1 MTLAAAAHALAVAAS
16 GALAWRVLR
25 TAPTPARSWFLP
37 FVALVL
43 WWALIATLAALSL
56 ASSQALALERLSF
69 VSAALTPVAW
79 FAFVDAFV
87 GRGGRVQRRAALLA
101 LLPLATIVVAT
112 LEPRLG
118 WLLLSDA
125 APGSERGW
133 WFWLVH
139 VPYSYLLI
147 ALGALTVWRGR
158 RSRSRTVRRQ
168 LRWLLTAAAFPLAG
182 NLLDLAGWRPL
193 PGLEWTVV
201 GFTVAAAL
209 LAVAITARR
218 FLRLPPTSYRDR
230 FAAHALPVLFLDAD
244 WRVLDRND
252 AAAALLPQLDDG
264 APPLGRA
271 LPSVAAALHE
281 LPHDGVRREVRAP
294 SLPGKRAWV
303 ACTPLREG
311 ERQPYG
317 YVVEIE
323 PLPEAVTTSPGGPPS
338 RT

>member
-1 MTLAAAAHALAVAAS
+1 MTLAAAAHALAVLAAA
-16 GALAWRVLR
+16 ALGWRVLR
-25 TAPTPARSWFLP
+25 TAATPARSWFLP

-43 WWALIATLAALSL
+43 WWAASATIAALAGASAWSL
-56 ASSQALALERLSF
+56 TLERIGFL
-69 VSAALTPVAW
+69 SAALTPVAW

-87 GRGGRVQRRAALLA
+87 GRGGRLQPRAALLA
-101 LLPLATIVVAT
+101 LLPLATIVVAA

-118 WLLLSDA
+118 WLLVSDGGGA
-125 APGSERGW
+125 AERGW
-133 WFWLVH
+133 WFWLLH
-139 VPYSYLLI
+139 VPYSYALI
-147 ALGALTVWRGR
+147 SLGGVTVWRSM

-168 LRWLLTAAAFPLAG
+168 LRWLLTAAAFPLLG
-182 NLLDLAGWRPL
+182 NLLDLARWQPV

-230 FAAHALPVLFLDAD
+230 YAAHRTPVLFLDAD

-252 AAAALLPQLDDG
+252 AAAALLPAIDDG

-271 LPSVAAALHE
+271 LPSVAAALHT
-281 LPHDGVRREVRAP
+281 LPHDGALHEVRAP
-294 SLPGKRAWV
+294 TLPGKRARV

-311 ERQPYG
+311 ARPPYG
-317 YVVEIE
+317 YVLEVE
-323 PLPEAVTTSPGGPPS
+323 PLGAPRQDVTAAPPS